1 MSAILAPLY
10 SVSNSTGVSATAQGE
25 PVDEIEIVAMPSP
38 ASRSYGVAEESGE
51 VVSVVERPALVEP
64 AGEVLA
70 GEESARGVLAD
81 AGEVLA
87 EGVEAAELATMG
99 LDSGSD
105 EPVVP
110 GEAASLDVDP
120 FTEAPGSLLED
131 VEVWLV
137 EDGAESEV
145 ASV

>member
-1 MSAILAPLY
+1 
-10 SVSNSTGVSATAQGE
+10 
-25 PVDEIEIVAMPSP
+25 VDEIEIVAMPSP